1 MSAVQFNL
9 RALTNDKTFCFFLGA
24 SALGVV
30 SVAVPVV
37 QKLKKKQLK
46 LKAALS
52 KVHRAAAASQ
62 ANQPLSKRLKKKK
75 KKKVADDLG
84 IKFWQR
90 LWKML
95 KICVPSW
102 KCETARL
109 LIVQFL
115 FLVLRALLTV
125 RLTQINVQLLT
136 EAISRASWNK
146 WARWLMNFVGWMGI
160 GMSTNSALHFVE
172 HCLRVAI
179 RKQLTMKA
187 HQLYMQNNFFYNAN
201 VMQSIGGGNS
211 GGGNG
216 GSSSSS
222 VVSLDNL
229 DQRITS
235 DIYEFCFE
243 IVGLYGHSFKPL
255 LEFLLSLSA
264 AMHDIGKAPGI
275 EWQLLGV
282 GLLGCWVVGLLGC
295 GIAVLDCWIV
305 GLLCVVLQTRTL
317 YWSIVHCSFLQ
328 VSVHKTI
335 LLNQPHLI
343 FCFHSLQVQ
352 NDHWPCLVGFSLS
365 VASSVSQVLEL
376 VELSLKNK
384 RWRVNF
390 DACIPD

>member
-216 GSSSSS
+216 GSSSS

>member
-1 MSAVQFNL
+1 MFSSMFPKKWGLTTDMLVSAVQFNL

-216 GSSSSS
+216 GSSSS

-282 GLLGCWVVGLLGC
+282 GLLGC

-317 YWSIVHCSFLQ
+317 YLSIVHFSRFQYIKQSCSTNHTLFF
-328 VSVHKTI
+328 VSILCRSKTTI
-335 LLNQPHLI
+335 GHVWLV
-343 FCFHSLQVQ
+343 FH
-352 NDHWPCLVGFSLS
+352 C
-365 VASSVSQVLEL
+365 
-376 VELSLKNK
+376 
-384 RWRVNF
+384 RWRHQ
-390 DACIPD
+390 CLKS

>member
-1 MSAVQFNL
+1 MFPKKWGLTTDMLVSAIQFNV

-211 GGGNG
+211 GGGNSG
-216 GSSSSS
+216 GGNGGSSSS

-264 AMHDIGKAPGI
+264 AMHDIGKTPGI

-282 GLLGCWVVGLLGC
+282 GLLGCWVAMC
-295 GIAVLDCWIV
+295 RPSNPYPVLVYCP
-305 GLLCVVLQTRTL
+305 
-317 YWSIVHCSFLQ
+317 FLQ

-365 VASSVSQVLEL
+365 VASSVSQALEL

>member
-1 MSAVQFNL
+1 MLVSAIQFNL

-62 ANQPLSKRLKKKK
+62 ANQPLSKRFKKKK

-216 GSSSSS
+216 GSSSS

-264 AMHDIGKAPGI
+264 AMHDIGKTPGI
-275 EWQLLGV
+275 EWQLLG
-282 GLLGCWVVGLLGC
+282 VGLLGC

-317 YWSIVHCSFLQ
+317 YLSIVH
-328 VSVHKTI
+328 
-335 LLNQPHLI
+335 
-343 FCFHSLQVQ
+343 
-352 NDHWPCLVGFSLS
+352 FSRFQYWS
-365 VASSVSQVLEL
+365 T
-376 VELSLKNK
+376 
-384 RWRVNF
+384 
-390 DACIPD
+390 

>member
-1 MSAVQFNL
+1 M
-9 RALTNDKTFCFFLGA
+9 
-24 SALGVV
+24 
-30 SVAVPVV
+30 
-37 QKLKKKQLK
+37 
-46 LKAALS
+46 KAALA
-52 KVHRAAAASQ
+52 KVHRVAAASQ
-62 ANQPLSKRLKKKK
+62 TNQPLSKRIKKKK
-75 KKKVADDLG
+75 RVADDLG

-146 WARWLMNFVGWMGI
+146 WARWLMNFVSWMGI

-201 VMQSIGGGNS
+201 VMQSIGGGNG

-264 AMHDIGKAPGI
+264 AMHDIGKTQGN
-275 EWQLLGV
+275 EWRD
-282 GLLGCWVVGLLGC
+282 
-295 GIAVLDCWIV
+295 I
-305 GLLCVVLQTRTL
+305 
-317 YWSIVHCSFLQ
+317 
-328 VSVHKTI
+328 
-335 LLNQPHLI
+335 
-343 FCFHSLQVQ
+343 
-352 NDHWPCLVGFSLS
+352 
-365 VASSVSQVLEL
+365 
-376 VELSLKNK
+376 
-384 RWRVNF
+384 
-390 DACIPD
+390 